1 MYYRVMKKPTSKI
14 AGRRAAARALA
25 LWTAA
30 REGASIAALRG
41 PSRVRSLSRVRAICG
56 HLARKVADLPI
67 AAVAAELERDP
78 STIWRDVQWLEEEM
92 RSDRALAKA
101 IRETEAACARWLKTA
116 D

>member
-101 IRETEAACARWLKTA
+101 IRETEGACARWLKTA

>member
-1 MYYRVMKKPTSKI
+1 MKKPTSKI

-25 LWTAA
+25 QWTAA
-30 REGASIAALRG
+30 RQGASIAALRG

-92 RSDRALAKA
+92 RSDRALARA
-101 IRETEAACARWLKTA
+101 MRETEVACARWLKTA